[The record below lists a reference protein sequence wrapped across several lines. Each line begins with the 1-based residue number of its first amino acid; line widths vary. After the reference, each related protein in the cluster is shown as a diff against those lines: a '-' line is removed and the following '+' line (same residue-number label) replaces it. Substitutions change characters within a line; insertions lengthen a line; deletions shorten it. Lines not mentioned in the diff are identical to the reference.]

1 MSERYVEL
9 EGSRIRYIERGS
21 GRPVVLLHGASFNAE
36 VWEKTGTLD
45 AIARAGWRAISV
57 DMPGYGKSEKGSFE
71 SVTSF
76 LYRFTEAMNAKEA
89 VVLGASL
96 GGKEALA
103 YAVTYPERVIG
114 LVLIGAVGVW
124 LYEDKLGAISNKPA
138 LLIWGSED
146 TISPPENY
154 RTLQKH
160 IRASELHIIGRIHP
174 CYLEEP
180 EQFNALVTGFL
191 RKLSP

>member
-9 EGSRIRYIERGS
+9 EGAKIRYIERGS

-36 VWEKTGTLD
+36 VWEKTGTTE
-45 AIARAGWRAISV
+45 AIASSGWRAISV
-57 DMPGYGKSEKGSFE
+57 DMPGFGKSERGSFE
-71 SVTSF
+71 SVTPF
-76 LYRFTEAMNAKEA
+76 LYRFTEEVGAKAA
-89 VVLGASL
+89 VILGASL

-114 LVLIGAVGVW
+114 LVLVGAVGVW
-124 LYEDKLGAISNKPA
+124 LYEDRLDRISDKPA

-160 IRASELHIIGRIHP
+160 LKRSELHMLGRIHP

-180 EQFNALVTGFL
+180 EKFNELVTGFL
-191 RKLSP
+191 RSL